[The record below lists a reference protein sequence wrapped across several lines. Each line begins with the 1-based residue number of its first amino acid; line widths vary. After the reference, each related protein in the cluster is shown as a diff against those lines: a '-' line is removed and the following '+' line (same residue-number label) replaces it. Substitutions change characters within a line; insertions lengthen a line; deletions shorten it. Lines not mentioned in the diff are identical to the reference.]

1 VRMAPTE
8 IHLNRR
14 GINSIEAP
22 LAAEVP
28 AGKSLDLV
36 LVNHGHP
43 LHLSV
48 AAANAA
54 RFTTFMQQNLFVQ
67 GEGSLSIPVKGMPRP
82 VPLTWS
88 HHRLRDAEGGPSGN
102 GHPRCCPEGR
112 GGEASS
118 AATVRS
124 HFPLHRAAP
133 VLIAAGVL
141 LYAAWWILAQPVIE
155 QPVLFSD
162 ALLPAL
168 LSAAILAW
176 LRPPRPDRGP
186 RGGNGPS
193 AIPRPRSTRWR
204 SWGVSSRGGAG
215 RPHGLCPSSGWR
227 GSSAPSAPRPSSP
240 SRSSW
245 WTGTAPGGSC
255 SSRARSSSRVTFAWR
270 SLEEHTISVV
280 QALDR
285 STEDGQRQAQRM

>member
-28 AGKSLDLV
+28 AGKTLDLA

-48 AAANAA
+48 SAANAA

-67 GEGSLSIPVKGMPRP
+67 GEGSLSIPVKGDAPPGTFDLEVITGYGMRKVVLRVTVTPAAARK
-82 VPLTWS
+82 VVEEKPL
-88 HHRLRDAEGGPSGN
+88 PQ
-102 GHPRCCPEGR
+102 PP
-112 GGEASS
+112 
-118 AATVRS
+118 VRS

-155 QPVLFSD
+155 QPVLFSV
-162 ALLPAL
+162 LSFLAL

-176 LRPPRPDRGP
+176 LRPP
-186 RGGNGPS
+186 
-193 AIPRPRSTRWR
+193 
-204 SWGVSSRGGAG
+204 SS
-215 RPHGLCPSSGWR
+215 
-227 GSSAPSAPRPSSP
+227 
-240 SRSSW
+240 
-245 WTGTAPGGSC
+245 
-255 SSRARSSSRVTFAWR
+255 
-270 SLEEHTISVV
+270 
-280 QALDR
+280 
-285 STEDGQRQAQRM
+285 